1 MLVQRIFPPESKF
14 FKNNKNNFS
23 KIGDLFDSL
32 QLIQLFSIWT
42 LTISGLV
49 LGSGQTDR
57 YIYLDWTN
65 WISVFIKLSV
75 VTILFLFILRS
86 KSLWNVGLR
95 PLSKNEIPLHVFIAL
110 CLILFGWMNTSNN
123 FPDIIHIIAYIFAFL
138 GCLFGFQLNLEFDKD
153 KKEWFNSKW
162 DDKELYFSLAF
173 VSLLIALIIGFKY
186 DDPFISTAS
195 AVAIPFSI
203 IALIWPNHIR
213 HLQRLRFYPIFI
225 FAMFL
230 CVRVP
235 WFIIPLIIL
244 FIAIR
249 IINYFRYGIVY
260 PSFGVDFDE
269 DISTSIR

>member
-1 MLVQRIFPPESKF
+1 MEPLDVLF
-14 FKNNKNNFS
+14 FV
-23 KIGDLFDSL
+23 
-32 QLIQLFSIWT
+32 LFSH
-42 LTISGLV
+42 V
-49 LGSGQTDR
+49 LHGVDELWKQWEKELKANGAFQQ
-57 YIYLDWTN
+57 YGN
-65 WISVFIKLSV
+65 LSSN
-75 VTILFLFILRS
+75 R
-86 KSLWNVGLR
+86 
-95 PLSKNEIPLHVFIAL
+95 KNLKEVKK
-110 CLILFGWMNTSNN
+110 N
-123 FPDIIHIIAYIFAFL
+123 F
-138 GCLFGFQLNLEFDKD
+138 E
-153 KKEWFNSKW
+153 KW

-203 IALIWPNHIR
+203 FALIWPNHIR
-213 HLQRLRFYPIFI
+213 HLHRLRFYPIFI

>member
-86 KSLWNVGLR
+86 KSL
-95 PLSKNEIPLHVFIAL
+95 
-110 CLILFGWMNTSNN
+110 
-123 FPDIIHIIAYIFAFL
+123 
-138 GCLFGFQLNLEFDKD
+138 
-153 KKEWFNSKW
+153 
-162 DDKELYFSLAF
+162 
-173 VSLLIALIIGFKY
+173 
-186 DDPFISTAS
+186 
-195 AVAIPFSI
+195 
-203 IALIWPNHIR
+203 
-213 HLQRLRFYPIFI
+213 
-225 FAMFL
+225 
-230 CVRVP
+230 
-235 WFIIPLIIL
+235 
-244 FIAIR
+244 
-249 IINYFRYGIVY
+249 
-260 PSFGVDFDE
+260 
-269 DISTSIR
+269 

>member
-1 MLVQRIFPPESKF
+1 MLVQRIFPPDSKF
-14 FKNNKNNFS
+14 FNKNKNNFS
-23 KIGDLFDSL
+23 KIGDQFDSL
-32 QLIQLFSIWT
+32 KLIQLFSIWT

-49 LGSGQTDR
+49 LGIGQTDR
-57 YIYLDWTN
+57 YTYLDWTN
-65 WISVFIKLSV
+65 WESVLIKLVV
-75 VTILFLFILRS
+75 VTIVFFFLLRPN
-86 KSLWNVGLR
+86 SLWNVGLR
-95 PLSKNEIPLHVFIAL
+95 PLLNHEIPSHIFIAFS
-110 CLILFGWMNTSNN
+110 LILVGWINTANN
-123 FPDIIHIIAYIFAFL
+123 FPNIIQITAYIFAFL
-138 GCLFGFQLNLEFDKD
+138 GCLFGFQINLEFDENKG
-153 KKEWFNSKW
+153 EWYNSKW
-162 DDKELYFSLAF
+162 ENKELYFSLAF
-173 VSLLIALIIGFKY
+173 VSLFIALIIGFMY

-235 WFIIPLIIL
+235 WFIIPLSIL
-244 FIAIR
+244 FIAFR